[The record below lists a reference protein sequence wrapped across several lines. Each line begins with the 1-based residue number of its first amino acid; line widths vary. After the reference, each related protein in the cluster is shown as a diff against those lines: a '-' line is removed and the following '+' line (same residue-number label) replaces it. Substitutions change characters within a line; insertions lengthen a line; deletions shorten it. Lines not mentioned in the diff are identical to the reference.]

1 MQKVEKS
8 KRRKGGNTPK
18 KLFLHP
24 RSTLR
29 SKKKEKLIEIF
40 SRQNGEREKE
50 RESKRERKR
59 ERVRERES
67 KRERKSERE

>member
-29 SKKKEKLIEIF
+29 SKTKEKLIEIF

-50 RESKRERKR
+50 RESKRER
-59 ERVRERES
+59 E
-67 KRERKSERE
+67 